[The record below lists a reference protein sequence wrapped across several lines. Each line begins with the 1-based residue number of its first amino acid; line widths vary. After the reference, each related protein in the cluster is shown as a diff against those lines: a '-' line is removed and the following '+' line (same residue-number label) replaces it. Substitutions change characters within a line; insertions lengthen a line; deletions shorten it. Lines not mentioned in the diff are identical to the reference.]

1 MNIPQMKMQELM
13 DQSDEKKW
21 QLVWGQVTNATY
33 NNNNQTNNNGHVTLT
48 PPPYSSLRR

>member
-21 QLVWGQVTNATY
+21 QLVWGQVRAREGRRRTAA
-33 NNNNQTNNNGHVTLT
+33 QTDARRV
-48 PPPYSSLRR
+48 PPA